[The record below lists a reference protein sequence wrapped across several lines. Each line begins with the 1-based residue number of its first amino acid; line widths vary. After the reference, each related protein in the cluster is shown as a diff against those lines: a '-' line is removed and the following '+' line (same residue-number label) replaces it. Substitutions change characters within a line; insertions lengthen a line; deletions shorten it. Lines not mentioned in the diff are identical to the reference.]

1 MVPDAPTARLGRATL
16 VTRRGFTLIEML
28 TVVAALIILLGLMV
42 SLAWDVR
49 RQSSERLTKDL
60 LRKLDVLMAQYV
72 ARHKQLPQVTPLIE
86 TRAAGRAAPQ
96 PASKPALHGARL
108 QTRPADEELP
118 DEETLLTAAE
128 MNNREV
134 VMALRADAIAA
145 GAGPS
150 PELFGPLNGPMY
162 DEVTLRDAWGTPIVF
177 MAEMHPAIGMALG
190 NRPFFLSAG
199 PDRSFRTLEDNLY
212 SYEQGAPE
220 VTE

>member
-1 MVPDAPTARLGRATL
+1 MVPDASPRRPRARTGLRATGASR
-16 VTRRGFTLIEML
+16 RRGFTLIEML

-86 TRAAGRAAPQ
+86 TRAAGHAASQPTSRAA
-96 PASKPALHGARL
+96 RV

-134 VMALRADAIAA
+134 VMALRTDAMAA
-145 GAGPS
+145 VTGPS
-150 PELFGPLNGPMY
+150 
-162 DEVTLRDAWGTPIVF
+162 
-177 MAEMHPAIGMALG
+177 
-190 NRPFFLSAG
+190 
-199 PDRSFRTLEDNLY
+199 
-212 SYEQGAPE
+212 
-220 VTE
+220 

>member
-1 MVPDAPTARLGRATL
+1 MNWLANAARDLAPGYFALVMATGIVSIASDRA
-16 VTRRGFTLIEML
+16 GFHTIG
-28 TVVAALIILLGLMV
+28 VILLGLMV

-86 TRAAGRAAPQ
+86 TRAAGHAAPQ
-96 PASKPALHGARL
+96 PTSRAGRV

-134 VMALRADAIAA
+134 VMALRTDAMAA

-150 PELFGPLNGPMY
+150 PELFGPLTEEQPERGQGLGLY
-162 DEVTLRDAWGTPIVF
+162 LLRRVAEAHGGRSWANILEGKGTTFYLELPAASPDGDTVRQSA
-177 MAEMHPAIGMALG
+177 MAG
-190 NRPFFLSAG
+190 
-199 PDRSFRTLEDNLY
+199 RST
-212 SYEQGAPE
+212 A
-220 VTE
+220 